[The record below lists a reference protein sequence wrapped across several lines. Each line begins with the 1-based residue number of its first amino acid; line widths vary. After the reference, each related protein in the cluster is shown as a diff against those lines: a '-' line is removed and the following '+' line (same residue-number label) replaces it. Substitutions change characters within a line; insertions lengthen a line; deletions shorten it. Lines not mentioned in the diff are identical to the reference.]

1 MKATIAIWVLS
12 GALLASASLNVYHAG
27 RSALPGEPCPGW
39 TATTAAE
46 SRPVCR
52 MVDALGLSEGQ
63 QQKISRCC
71 EGVCGSQH
79 QQRGQQMRVLM
90 AELQRQL
97 NAEPL
102 DRERIAQLVDEI
114 ATLRVQGWKDR
125 IQGIVQVRET
135 LTGEQLERLMAA
147 VQGP

>member
-1 MKATIAIWVLS
+1 MLRGRVWVP
-12 GALLASASLNVYHAG
+12 APAA
-27 RSALPGEPCPGW
+27 R
-39 TATTAAE
+39 TADAHPDGGVAA
-46 SRPVCR
+46 
-52 MVDALGLSEGQ
+52 
-63 QQKISRCC
+63 
-71 EGVCGSQH
+71 
-79 QQRGQQMRVLM
+79 
-90 AELQRQL
+90 QL

>member
-12 GALLASASLNVYHAG
+12 GALLASASFNVYHAS
-27 RSALPGEPCPGW
+27 RSARPGEPCSDW

-63 QQKISRCC
+63 RQKISRCRG
-71 EGVCGSQH
+71 GVCGSQH
-79 QQRGQQMRVLM
+79 QQRGQQMHILM

-114 ATLRVQGWKDR
+114 AALRVEGWKDR
-125 IQGIVQVRET
+125 IQCIVQVRET